1 MREDQ
6 SRRSISSQ
14 PPSVFANPRSEPR
27 EASASLLGSLVAAPF
42 CIKIEISASCHVAAH
57 VCTTLVLIALSLR
70 GVTHA
75 SGHAPFVLRGNG
87 AARGA
92 KKSFVNHTSAA
103 FYEALFEGRV
113 LVSAR

>member
-1 MREDQ
+1 MW
-6 SRRSISSQ
+6 
-14 PPSVFANPRSEPR
+14 
-27 EASASLLGSLVAAPF
+27 
-42 CIKIEISASCHVAAH
+42 H

-75 SGHAPFVLRGNG
+75 SGHAPLALRGNG

-103 FYEALFEGRV
+103 FYEALFEGHAGGTV
-113 LVSAR
+113 TAASLARGTATFGALPACPRRRCVTAQPLARMPLRDARARCS